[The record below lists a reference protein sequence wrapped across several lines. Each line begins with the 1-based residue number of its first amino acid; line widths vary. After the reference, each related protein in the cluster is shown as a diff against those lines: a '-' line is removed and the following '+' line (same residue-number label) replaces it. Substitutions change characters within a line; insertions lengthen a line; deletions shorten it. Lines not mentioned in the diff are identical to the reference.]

1 MEKLR
6 HTMTKVDFINSLIKL
21 DSNYI
26 EIGVRNGENFF
37 AIQSKNKIGVDP
49 NYFFSKRFYIKS
61 LLKSYNWNYKM
72 YQKTSNEFFEN
83 EAVIIYKKKNIDI
96 AFIDGLHTYEQSL
109 CDALNCLKYL
119 SHDGYIIF
127 HDCNP
132 LTAEAANPQIPKDA
146 INWNGD
152 VWKTIHHLRKYES
165 HFSCY
170 TLDFDEGIG
179 VLQLK
184 NRDCFEII
192 DKIIVDPK
200 IQNLTF
206 NDLESDRQFL
216 IGLQNL
222 ESGKNY

>member
-1 MEKLR
+1 
-6 HTMTKVDFINSLIKL
+6 MTKVDFINSLIKL

-132 LTAEAANPQIPKDA
+132 LTAEAASPQIPHGA

-152 VWKTIHHLRKYES
+152 VWKAIHHLRKYKNYFEC
-165 HFSCY
+165 F

-179 VLQLK
+179 VLRII
-184 NRDCFEII
+184 NSNYFEII
-192 DKIIVDPK
+192 DEIVPDAQIK
-200 IQNLTF
+200 GLTYDNLVS
-206 NDLESDRQFL
+206 NRQDL
-216 IGLQNL
+216 IGLRKYDF
-222 ESGKNY
+222 GKNY

>member
-1 MEKLR
+1 MALIQ
-6 HTMTKVDFINSLIKL
+6 TFFSLNDFLSNHSLNLIIGIIKTS
-21 DSNYI
+21 DD
-26 EIGVRNGENFF
+26 FF
-37 AIQSKNKIGVDP
+37 NNETDLIYNHNKIDV
-49 NYFFSKRFYIKS
+49 
-61 LLKSYNWNYKM
+61 
-72 YQKTSNEFFEN
+72 
-83 EAVIIYKKKNIDI
+83 

-109 CDALNCLKYL
+109 NDALNCTKFL
-119 SHDGYIIF
+119 SNDGYIIF